1 MGAVKVEVAVAVTKL
16 PPRSGTLLE
25 LGAAVFLWSSDFK
38 GDADGLLEAS
48 EVLAMQQRR
57 RKRNLVM
64 MMPMECWDVLHSH
77 SDGPFDKAW

>member
-38 GDADGLLEAS
+38 GDADGLLLEAS
-48 EVLAMQQRR
+48 ELLAMQQRR
-57 RKRNLVM
+57 RGRKRNLVM
-64 MMPMECWDVLHSH
+64 MMPME
-77 SDGPFDKAW
+77 